1 MDISLLN
8 RHGDPV
14 IDSSWERSHQHGL
27 RSTDQIHL
35 RYLSR
40 GQLNSRK
47 QQYRRV
53 LEHLKSYF
61 GLFERLQGER
71 QSRLILADSSGS
83 IFIAVAANVLAARP
97 AA

>member
-1 MDISLLN
+1 MQKTASLPVQVFKFETGECVDISLLN

-47 QQYRRV
+47 
-53 LEHLKSYF
+53 
-61 GLFERLQGER
+61 
-71 QSRLILADSSGS
+71 
-83 IFIAVAANVLAARP
+83 AAIP
-97 AA
+97 ACA